1 MPKQGASVEA
11 WRGQSYIGEEVIS
24 MKTLSH
30 DTASAA
36 KDINSVRAQVKVC
49 MHVTD
54 AAYPDY
60 RVMREATALVEAGFD
75 VSIVDIMDE
84 CERPAEEDIAGVHMK
99 HVVMPS
105 MFISTRFKPWFLVK
119 AAHMIIRGAI
129 RLTRTSA
136 DIYHAHDVKGLP
148 ACYIAACLR
157 RKPLIFDSHEIPL
170 DDPNITRRPRL
181 SALATWV
188 LARMMPRCA
197 GVITA
202 SPLYAREISKD
213 YHYPGITT
221 VLNVPIYREIP
232 KSDRLRQHLG
242 LSSDVRIALYQGNI
256 QPNRSLDQL
265 VNAAPFLDPGIVIVM
280 MGRAVE
286 TTRIQLEEL
295 IASKGVADRVKMIP
309 AVPYEEL
316 LDWTVSADIGL
327 TIFKPGYTRS
337 IRFCLP
343 NKLFEYLMAGLPVLS
358 SQLDAIAEVLK
369 TYDIG
374 QVLPSLAP
382 SDVGA
387 AINVMLA
394 DPAAL
399 AHMRSNALKAAQ
411 QEFHWEKEKQ
421 TLVQFYDAIL
431 AR

>member
-1 MPKQGASVEA
+1 
-11 WRGQSYIGEEVIS
+11 

-36 KDINSVRAQVKVC
+36 KDTNSARTQVKVC

-54 AAYPDY
+54 EAFPDY
-60 RVMREATALVEAGFD
+60 RVIREATALVEAGFD
-75 VSIVDIMDE
+75 VSIVDIIDDRK
-84 CERPAEEDIAGVHMK
+84 RPAEEDIVGVHMK
-99 HVVMPS
+99 HVMMPS
-105 MFISTRFKPWFLVK
+105 LFIPTHFKPWFLVK
-119 AAHMIIRGAI
+119 SAEMVIRGAI
-129 RLTRTSA
+129 RLARTPA

-148 ACYIAACLR
+148 ACYIAARLR

-170 DDPNITRRPRL
+170 DDPNITRWPRL
-181 SALATWV
+181 SALATRV

-213 YHYPGITT
+213 YHYPEVTT
-221 VLNVPIYREIP
+221 VLNVPTYRAVP

-256 QPNRSLDQL
+256 QPNRNLDQL
-265 VNAAPFLDPGIVIVM
+265 VHAAPFLDPGIVIVM

-295 IASKGVADRVKMIP
+295 IASKGVADRVKIIP

-316 LDWTVSADIGL
+316 LDWTVSADLGL

-358 SQLDAIAEVLK
+358 SQLDAIAELLK

-382 SDVGA
+382 GDIAA
-387 AINVMLA
+387 AINGMLS
-394 DPAAL
+394 DSAAL
-399 AHMRSNALKAAQ
+399 ARMRSNALKAAQ
-411 QEFHWEKEKQ
+411 QKFHWENEKQ
-421 TLVQFYDAIL
+421 ILIQFYDAIL
-431 AR
+431 TK